1 VVTVPRIKKIPKR
14 ICVGCK
20 ETKDKKELIRIVRT
34 PDGEVK
40 IDPTG
45 KMSGRGAY
53 ICCNKECLQA
63 ALAGKHLERALQV
76 ELPQELAAALEKKVL
91 GETN

>member
-1 VVTVPRIKKIPKR
+1 MPRIKKIPKR

-53 ICCNKECLQA
+53 ICCNIECLRT
-63 ALAGKHLERALQV
+63 ALAGKYLERALQVV
-76 ELPQELAAALEKKVL
+76 ELPQELAAALEKRVM

>member
-1 VVTVPRIKKIPKR
+1 MPRIKKIPKR

-20 ETKDKKELIRIVRT
+20 ETKNKKEMIRIVRT

-40 IDPTG
+40 IDITG

-53 ICCNKECLQA
+53 ICRSKECLQT
-63 ALAGKHLERALQV
+63 ALAGKYLERALQV
-76 ELPQELAAALEKKVL
+76 ELPQDLAVDLEKMIL
-91 GETN
+91 GESS

>member
-1 VVTVPRIKKIPKR
+1 MPRIKKIPKR

-34 PDGEVK
+34 PNGEVK
-40 IDPTG
+40 IDITG

-53 ICCNKECLQA
+53 ICCSKECLET

-76 ELPQELAAALEKKVL
+76 ELPQDLAVSGKKVL